1 MFVEARRRELG
12 GVDLAVAMAM
22 DNEVVAV
29 DGEVRRSE
37 VVVGESRWKQ
47 LPGRRLEML
56 FCLGIVGFLCVTF
69 GRRRGVVVV
78 MED

>member
-1 MFVEARRRELG
+1 MFVEARLRELV
-12 GVDLAVAMAM
+12 GVDLAVVTTM

-29 DGEVRRSE
+29 DGEILRSE
-37 VVVGESRWKQ
+37 AVVGESRWKQ
-47 LPGRRLEML
+47 LPWRRLEML